1 MIVMVKDMFN
11 IEEELKKLP
20 DKPGVYVMRDKND
33 TIIYVGKAISLKN
46 RVRQYFR
53 KTDKTA
59 RIEKMVSLIDHFEY
73 IVVDNEAEAL
83 ILECNLIKKN
93 RPKFNVL
100 LKDDKTYPY
109 IKIDIKSDY
118 PGVFITRRVVN
129 DGSKYFGPYANPGA
143 AKEMIDFIKQKYKIR
158 QCRTLKERTRPCLNY
173 HINRCLAPCMGYV
186 TPEEYKKQIDE
197 IIDLLEGKTDKI
209 VKELEHKMQEA
220 SEKLDFEQAANIR
233 DRIQAIQR
241 VSEKQKVSNI
251 AENNID
257 VIGIAKSELQI
268 CIEIF
273 FVRGSK
279 MIGREHYFYSDLKDM
294 EDKEILS
301 GFIKQYYLD
310 NPSIPN
316 KIMIR
321 EEIEDREAIE
331 EWLSTSLGK
340 KVEIKSPKRGEKL
353 RFVEM
358 AENNA
363 KVTLENRE
371 KDKSEILLEL
381 KEVLNLNKL
390 PRKIETYD
398 ISNISGEYMV
408 AGMCVMQDGIIK
420 KNLSRRFKIKTVYSQ
435 DDPKCME
442 EVITRRLKH
451 SIENPKGGFGTLPDV
466 IFADGGITQIRAA
479 KKAIAKYNLNIP
491 VFGMVKNDKHQTR
504 ALMDEERNELEISQN
519 LMNLITKFQDTVH
532 DTAIT
537 YHRKLRDKS
546 ITKSELDEIEGI
558 GEVKKKALL
567 KQFGSVE
574 KIKQASIEELMQ
586 VKGITKEIAIKIK
599 KE

>member
-1 MIVMVKDMFN
+1 
-11 IEEELKKLP
+11 
-20 DKPGVYVMRDKND
+20 MRDKEDN
-33 TIIYVGKAISLKN
+33 IIYVGKAISLKN

-59 RIEKMVSLIDHFEY
+59 RIQKMVSLIDHFEY
-73 IVVDNEAEAL
+73 IVVDNEQEAL

-109 IKIDIKSDY
+109 IKIDLKSDY
-118 PGVFITRRVVN
+118 PGVFITRKLIN

-143 AKEMIDFIKQKYKIR
+143 AKEMINFIKNKYKIR

-173 HINRCLAPCMGYV
+173 HINKCFAPCMGYI
-186 TPEEYKKQIDE
+186 TKEEYRKQIDE
-197 IIDLLEGKTDKI
+197 IIDILDGKIDKL
-209 VKELEHKMQEA
+209 VKELKQEMTNE
-220 SEKLDFEQAANIR
+220 SKKQNYEKAAYIR
-233 DRIQAIQR
+233 DKIQAIER
-241 VSEKQKVSNI
+241 VSAKQKVSNI
-251 AENNID
+251 SENSID

-279 MIGREHYFYSDLKDM
+279 MIGREHYFYTDLKDM
-294 EDKEILS
+294 DDKEILS

-310 NPSIPN
+310 NPNIPN

-321 EEIEDREAIE
+321 EQLDDKEAIE
-331 EWLSTSLGK
+331 TWLSTVLGR
-340 KVEIKSPKRGEKL
+340 KVEIKNPKKGEKL

-358 AENNA
+358 AELNS
-363 KVTLENRE
+363 KVTLENKE
-371 KDKSEILLEL
+371 KDKSEILFEL
-381 KEVLNLNKL
+381 KEVLKLDKL

-408 AGMCVMQDGIIK
+408 AGMCVMKDGVIK
-420 KNLSRRFKIKTVYSQ
+420 KNLSRRFKIKTVYGQ
-435 DDPKCME
+435 DDPRCME

-451 SIENPKGGFGTLPDV
+451 SIENPKGGFGNLPDV
-466 IFADGGITQIRAA
+466 IFADGGITQIRAT
-479 KKAIAKYNLNIP
+479 KRAIEKYNLDIP

-504 ALMDEERNELEISQN
+504 ALMDENRNELEISES
-519 LMNLITKFQDTVH
+519 LMNLITRFQDTVH

-537 YHRKLRDKS
+537 YHRKLRAKS
-546 ITKSELDEIEGI
+546 MVKSELDEIPGI
-558 GEVKKKALL
+558 GEVKKKELL
-567 KQFGSVE
+567 KEFGSIE
-574 KIKQASIEELMQ
+574 KIKNTKLEDLTK
-586 VKGITKEIAIKIK
+586 VKGINLELAKKIIEK
-599 KE
+599 LN

>member
-1 MIVMVKDMFN
+1 MFN

-20 DKPGVYVMRDKND
+20 GKPGVYVMRDKDDN
-33 TIIYVGKAISLKN
+33 IIYVGKAVSLKN

-53 KTDKTA
+53 KTNKTE
-59 RIEKMVSLIDHFEY
+59 RIKKMVSLIDHFEY

-109 IKIDIKSDY
+109 IKIDLKNDF
-118 PGVFITRRVVN
+118 PGVFITRRVIN
-129 DGSKYFGPYANPGA
+129 DGSKYFGPYANPGSSR
-143 AKEMIDFIKQKYKIR
+143 EMIDFIKGKYKIR
-158 QCRTLKERTRPCLNY
+158 QCRVLKERTRPCLNY
-173 HINRCLAPCMGYV
+173 HIGRCLAPCVGYV
-186 TPEEYKKQIDE
+186 SKEEYGKQIKE
-197 IIDLLEGKTDKI
+197 IIDLLDGKIDKVI
-209 VKELEHKMQEA
+209 KELKDDMKEA
-220 SEKLDFEQAANIR
+220 SEKLDYEKAAMIR
-233 DRIQAIQR
+233 DRIAAIER

-251 AENNID
+251 SENSID
-257 VIGIAKSELQI
+257 VIGIAKSELQV

-279 MIGREHYFYSDLKDM
+279 MIGREHYFYTDLKDM

-310 NPSIPN
+310 NPNIPS

-321 EEIEDREAIE
+321 EEIEDKEAIE
-331 EWLSTSLGK
+331 NWLSTIVGK

-363 KVTLENRE
+363 KVTLENKE

-381 KEVLNLNKL
+381 KEVLGMDKL

-408 AGMCVMQDGIIK
+408 AGMCVMVDGVIK
-420 KNLSRRFKIKTVYSQ
+420 KNLSRRFRIKTVYGQ

-451 SIENPKGGFGTLPDV
+451 SIENPKGGFGELPDV
-466 IFADGGITQIRAA
+466 IFADGGITQIRAT
-479 KKAIAKYNLNIP
+479 KKAIEKYNLNIP

-504 ALMDEERNELEISQN
+504 ALMNENRNELEISQN

-537 YHRKLRDKS
+537 YHRKLRDKEM
-546 ITKSELDEIEGI
+546 TKSELDNIEGI

-567 KQFGSVE
+567 KRFGS
-574 KIKQASIEELMQ
+574 IKKMRKASIEELTS
-586 VKGITKEIAIKIK
+586 VKGITENLAKKIK
-599 KE
+599 EM